1 MTVKHLQAAINKIQE
16 EIVTIEE
23 DIKSTATIAEFNKA
37 HEDIKANIEK
47 MRQQLMQNKIK
58 KFERDTKDYL
68 LNKVYTWADDRKTK
82 WRPQNKPRNKTGSTA
97 SSEASGAEA
106 GEKTHKPYKGPA
118 KYKKQG
124 DKTQKDFLEDREDA
138 MSSADQS
145 TQSDRL
151 LRSKT
156 KPTKKTA

>member
-1 MTVKHLQAAINKIQE
+1 MNLTLHASTLTEYLKTQRIPRGLRCSLTPILLKEDIEYRNKWYALCNRHSLDLMLLTVKHLQAAINKIQE

-82 WRPQNKPRNKTGSTA
+82 WRLNQ
-97 SSEASGAEA
+97 E
-106 GEKTHKPYKGPA
+106 
-118 KYKKQG
+118 
-124 DKTQKDFLEDREDA
+124 
-138 MSSADQS
+138 
-145 TQSDRL
+145 
-151 LRSKT
+151 
-156 KPTKKTA
+156 